1 MIDWLT
7 GIFPCTHKP
16 LPAGSVVSV
25 DADGAIEWET
35 VKRLTV
41 RGSHEATM
49 KVRSIGSNGEGKATH
64 LYIDGNPS
72 KFLQGHSVVGSDD
85 IQGLMLTVYARIL
98 SLLNIPHDLASYKAV
113 MAGQYKISRVDI
125 NYMYSLSTLENV
137 RSWLYAA
144 EFKAKTRHGRAC
156 GKGGTVYL
164 GKNSRRWSLK
174 FYSKYDEHVSG
185 KKGHQIAEEF
195 VRAGLLDWTKDK
207 LRIELT
213 LRTTEIIDLNLTLGA
228 NWNMKTPRQLF
239 SEYVGRIEMN
249 QNAILS
255 DEKITKLPRK
265 IQSTY
270 LLWKQGANMKE
281 MLPHNTFYRHRRELL
296 SFGIDINFYCD
307 SPDSN
312 NVVPLIRT
320 LEAKP
325 AEIPLWIYEKGF
337 IFDYNRISHASSW
350 H

>member
-1 MIDWLT
+1 MHT
-7 GIFPCTHKP
+7 QTASG
-16 LPAGSVVSV
+16 GSVVSV

-72 KFLQGHSVVGSDD
+72 KFCRGILLLGRMIYKGSCD
-85 IQGLMLTVYARIL
+85 GLCQDL

-164 GKNSRRWSLK
+164 GKNSRRWSLN
-174 FYSKYDEHVSG
+174 FIQNMMNTFLV
-185 KKGHQIAEEF
+185 KKGT
-195 VRAGLLDWTKDK
+195 R
-207 LRIELT
+207 
-213 LRTTEIIDLNLTLGA
+213 
-228 NWNMKTPRQLF
+228 
-239 SEYVGRIEMN
+239 
-249 QNAILS
+249 
-255 DEKITKLPRK
+255 
-265 IQSTY
+265 
-270 LLWKQGANMKE
+270 
-281 MLPHNTFYRHRRELL
+281 
-296 SFGIDINFYCD
+296 
-307 SPDSN
+307 
-312 NVVPLIRT
+312 
-320 LEAKP
+320 
-325 AEIPLWIYEKGF
+325 
-337 IFDYNRISHASSW
+337 
-350 H
+350 

>member
-113 MAGQYKISRVDI
+113 IAGQYKISRVDI

-185 KKGHQIAEEF
+185 KKGT
-195 VRAGLLDWTKDK
+195 R
-207 LRIELT
+207 
-213 LRTTEIIDLNLTLGA
+213 
-228 NWNMKTPRQLF
+228 
-239 SEYVGRIEMN
+239 
-249 QNAILS
+249 
-255 DEKITKLPRK
+255 
-265 IQSTY
+265 
-270 LLWKQGANMKE
+270 
-281 MLPHNTFYRHRRELL
+281 
-296 SFGIDINFYCD
+296 
-307 SPDSN
+307 
-312 NVVPLIRT
+312 
-320 LEAKP
+320 
-325 AEIPLWIYEKGF
+325 
-337 IFDYNRISHASSW
+337 
-350 H
+350 